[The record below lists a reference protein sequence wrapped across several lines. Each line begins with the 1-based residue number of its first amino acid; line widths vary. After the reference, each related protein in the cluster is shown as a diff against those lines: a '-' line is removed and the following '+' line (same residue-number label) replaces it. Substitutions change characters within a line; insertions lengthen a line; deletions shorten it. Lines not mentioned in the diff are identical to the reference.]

1 MVGCGSPF
9 FHISERH
16 DQIQKDLPDRW
27 IYGISRKEKTE
38 KTLESCDYVRLHKN
52 HKFYVQNST
61 NARAIFI
68 KIMNIIL

>member
-27 IYGISRKEKTE
+27 IYGISWKVAIM
-38 KTLESCDYVRLHKN
+38 CDY
-52 HKFYVQNST
+52 
-61 NARAIFI
+61 I
-68 KIMNIIL
+68 KITNFMCKIAQTHEQFL